1 MSGVVDKWTRKVR
14 EKGQAIF
21 SAGSANSAGEAAGQ
35 AETGS
40 SGWLSPVFGRVK
52 QVRSPALLC
61 SEASVCMLVE
71 CFSP

>member
-1 MSGVVDKWTRKVR
+1 MSGVVDKWTRKLR

-21 SAGSANSAGEAAGQ
+21 SAGSANSAGEAGQ

-40 SGWLSPVFGRVK
+40 PGWLSPAFSRVK
-52 QVRSPALLC
+52 QGRSPAVLC
-61 SEASVCMLVE
+61 SEASVGMLVE